1 MCKVHS
7 SRKRASEN
15 FANLND
21 RISDCKWSERTKREN
36 RLEKSA
42 DSQGGKGGWTWAK
55 RIAILVTQL
64 IRYVKY
70 RSKNRNKTETPY
82 AASRGA
88 RAQGCPLIVAHR
100 LVNPDYQVNIRW
112 KVLDEIYKIYMLLHR
127 SDLNISE
134 KNRQTFSHF
143 SVKFCK
149 IEFRCF
155 FYYLRRFLLRF
166 WWTFIGISQ
175 IF

>member
-1 MCKVHS
+1 MLCQGWQLPRRPPALCEEGKTRHLRFVSDPRTKIKYKEKYANMHS

-15 FANLND
+15 YASLND
-21 RISDCKWSERTKREN
+21 WISDCKWSERTKREN
-36 RLEKSA
+36 TFEKSA

-100 LVNPDYQVNIRW
+100 LVNPDFQNTILRKTRLW
-112 KVLDEIYKIYMLLHR
+112 TPPQLLIQPKTKQ
-127 SDLNISE
+127 N
-134 KNRQTFSHF
+134 
-143 SVKFCK
+143 KFC
-149 IEFRCF
+149 
-155 FYYLRRFLLRF
+155 
-166 WWTFIGISQ
+166 
-175 IF
+175 